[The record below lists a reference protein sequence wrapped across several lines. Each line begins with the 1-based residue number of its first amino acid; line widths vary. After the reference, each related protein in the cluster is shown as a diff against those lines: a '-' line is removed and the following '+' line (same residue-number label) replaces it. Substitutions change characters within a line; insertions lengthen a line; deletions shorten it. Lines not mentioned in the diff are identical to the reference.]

1 MSQSHEKQLIEALRV
16 VCGGEKSEVSPEL
29 GDEIVKAIREEI
41 APLVELAAFPH
52 REYLDEKAA
61 SFYCS
66 TPVSTLQR
74 KRVDGSVHIHMHKPF
89 LHISSCPYS
98 IYFPDSFCVISFC

>member
-52 REYLDEKAA
+52 REYLD
-61 SFYCS
+61 
-66 TPVSTLQR
+66 
-74 KRVDGSVHIHMHKPF
+74 
-89 LHISSCPYS
+89 
-98 IYFPDSFCVISFC
+98 

>member
-1 MSQSHEKQLIEALRV
+1 MKSSLLKPCVSCAGERKVKFLQSWET
-16 VCGGEKSEVSPEL
+16 KSS
-29 GDEIVKAIREEI
+29 R
-41 APLVELAAFPH
+41 PLVELAAFPH

-74 KRVDGSVHIHMHKPF
+74 KRVDGKGPVYIKDGAKVLYARKDLDQYMAARKVKTYEQS
-89 LHISSCPYS
+89 
-98 IYFPDSFCVISFC
+98 

>member
-41 APLVELAAFPH
+41 VPLVELAAFPH
-52 REYLDEKAA
+52 WEYLDEIAA
-61 SFYCS
+61 SFYCIM
-66 TPVSTLQR
+66 TVSTCSVSAWTEKALCTSKMVPR
-74 KRVDGSVHIHMHKPF
+74 CFMPARIWIGSKRLS
-89 LHISSCPYS
+89 Y
-98 IYFPDSFCVISFC
+98 

>member
-66 TPVSTLQR
+66 TPVSTLQA
-74 KRVDGSVHIHMHKPF
+74 
-89 LHISSCPYS
+89 
-98 IYFPDSFCVISFC
+98 